1 MIRKGEGLVGGEG
14 KFWRQGEG
22 GGEFKQKISF
32 SNFEENYFSEKLLAK
47 IYEKKH

>member
-32 SNFEENYFSEKLLAK
+32 SNFSAFTEIFAA
-47 IYEKKH
+47 